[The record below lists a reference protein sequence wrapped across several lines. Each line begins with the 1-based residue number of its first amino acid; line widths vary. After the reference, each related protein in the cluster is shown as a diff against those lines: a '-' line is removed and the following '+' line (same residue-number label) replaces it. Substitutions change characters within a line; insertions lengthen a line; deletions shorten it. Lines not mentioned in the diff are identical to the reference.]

1 MINKLLA
8 IVLITTA
15 LPACTCVG
23 GYKLVGCNEH
33 THKSRG
39 EGVVI
44 RDSEDYKYHEVKS
57 KDGSNKMVTYH
68 RIKED
73 YDL

>member
-15 LPACTCVG
+15 LPSCTCVG

-68 RIKED
+68 RINED
-73 YDL
+73 YDM

>member
-57 KDGSNKMVTYH
+57 KDGSNKMVAYH
-68 RIKED
+68 RINED

>member
-1 MINKLLA
+1 MIYKFLLIA
-8 IVLITTA
+8 LISAA
-15 LPACTCVG
+15 LPACSCVG

-39 EGVVI
+39 QGVVI
-44 RDSEDYKYHEVKS
+44 RDSEDYKFHEVKS
-57 KDGSNKMVTYH
+57 QDGENRIVTYH
-68 RIKED
+68 RINED